1 MCMTQAGGF
10 MPAKDIGIDLGTR
23 NSLVFSTGKG
33 IVLRE
38 PSVVVYDKDTEK
50 IRAIGEEA
58 RQMASHLTSN
68 MEVIWP
74 IRRGVIVDYNVMEK
88 MLKYFI
94 SQAMG
99 RRAFRK
105 PRVSISVPSGITEIE
120 RKAIEEAAYQSGAR
134 EVFLVDEPIA
144 AAIGAGV
151 DITKPF
157 GNLIVDIGAG
167 TTDVA
172 VISVG
177 GVVVSASV
185 KVAGDNFDHA
195 IMNYVCEKHSLF
207 IGEDAAENI
216 KIKIGTA
223 SEEADLRTMEV
234 KGRNIIT
241 GLPKVATLTSE
252 EIRTALRET
261 TGQISMIEHLLTQY
275 DTENDAQKRE
285 KLLAGAA
292 VLGAYIKRYGNL
304 LLVSHREETAD
315 IRDLS
320 RCFEDSFVNLELL
333 DVKCLCALPADVILA
348 TKDMLRIYRTFETVL
363 EDCLFD
369 LHSVWVNARERKGQ
383 FLVSIDFVCDTDLS
397 GHKADA
403 DLYSCEDGT
412 CRFTFQLQKGG
423 EGA

>member
-1 MCMTQAGGF
+1 

-120 RKAIEEAAYQSGAR
+120 RKAVEEAAYQSGAR

-172 VISVG
+172 VVSVG

-195 IMNYVCEKHSLF
+195 IMNYVREKHSLF

-261 TGQISMIEHLLTQY
+261 TGQIVETVHGNRGRQVRVLDPKEPVHGVL
-275 DTENDAQKRE
+275 E
-285 KLLAGAA
+285 KTPPELA
-292 VLGAYIKRYGNL
+292 
-304 LLVSHREETAD
+304 AD
-315 IRDLS
+315 IMDRGIVLTGGGAMLHGMDALIEQKTGVSTLTVQDAMLVVAAGTGKYAEIMS
-320 RCFEDSFVNLELL
+320 R
-333 DVKCLCALPADVILA
+333 
-348 TKDMLRIYRTFETVL
+348 M
-363 EDCLFD
+363 
-369 LHSVWVNARERKGQ
+369 
-383 FLVSIDFVCDTDLS
+383 
-397 GHKADA
+397 
-403 DLYSCEDGT
+403 
-412 CRFTFQLQKGG
+412 
-423 EGA
+423 

>member
-1 MCMTQAGGF
+1 

-23 NSLVFSTGKG
+23 NSLVFSTGRG

-38 PSVVVYDKDTEK
+38 PSVVIYDKDTEK

-58 RQMASHLTSN
+58 RQMAGHLSSN

-120 RKAIEEAAYQSGAR
+120 RKAMEEAAYQSGAR
-134 EVFLVDEPIA
+134 EVFLVEEPIA

-185 KVAGDNFDHA
+185 KVAGDNFNHA
-195 IMNYVCEKHSLF
+195 IMNYVREKHSLF

-241 GLPKVATLTSE
+241 GLPKVAT
-252 EIRTALRET
+252 
-261 TGQISMIEHLLTQY
+261 GQIVEAVHGVL
-275 DTENDAQKRE
+275 E
-285 KLLAGAA
+285 KTPPELA
-292 VLGAYIKRYGNL
+292 
-304 LLVSHREETAD
+304 AD
-315 IRDLS
+315 IMDRGIVLTGGGAMLHGMDALIEQKTGVSTLTVQDAMLVVAAGTGKYAEIMS
-320 RCFEDSFVNLELL
+320 R
-333 DVKCLCALPADVILA
+333 
-348 TKDMLRIYRTFETVL
+348 M
-363 EDCLFD
+363 
-369 LHSVWVNARERKGQ
+369 
-383 FLVSIDFVCDTDLS
+383 
-397 GHKADA
+397 
-403 DLYSCEDGT
+403 
-412 CRFTFQLQKGG
+412 
-423 EGA
+423 